1 MLLGQLPC
9 SHLVERHE
17 QHERHGAEE
26 FGIALYVG
34 IPSCESEQRTE
45 RLLMKDPTPL
55 YVLTATYSTTVS
67 HTVPHNMR
75 APNET
80 NQRDLHTLGLWLQ
93 PCFWGYGIV
102 IGGLSLHLRR
112 RDAVRY
118 VVSTSRTWNVPL

>member
-9 SHLVERHE
+9 SHPVERHE

-34 IPSCESEQRTE
+34 IPGCESEQRTE
-45 RLLMKDPTPL
+45 RLLMEDPTPL
-55 YVLTATYSTTVS
+55 YVLTATYHSITYCTTYC
-67 HTVPHNMR
+67 NMR

-80 NQRDLHTLGLWLQ
+80 NQRDLLTLGLWLQ

-102 IGGLSLHLRR
+102 IGGLAYICA
-112 RDAVRY
+112 DEMQY
-118 VVSTSRTWNVPL
+118 GTW